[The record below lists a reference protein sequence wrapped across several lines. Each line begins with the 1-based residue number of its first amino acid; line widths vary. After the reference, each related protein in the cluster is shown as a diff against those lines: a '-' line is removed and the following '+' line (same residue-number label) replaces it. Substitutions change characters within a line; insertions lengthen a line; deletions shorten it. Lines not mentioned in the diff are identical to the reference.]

1 MFLDFQLLTAFF
13 QVDELGNI
21 SPQRRSKYME
31 LNFASLWENIADLI
45 PNETAIIC
53 GDQKKT
59 WSEYD
64 VVSSKLATGLSQAG
78 LKTYSKAGLYLH
90 NSNEYLEAQYSIFK
104 IGGIPINVNY
114 RYKSEELLYLLD
126 NSDCEALFYQA
137 CYGDQI
143 NKIKNSLPGIKIW
156 IEVEDNS
163 ESQVDGCVLF
173 SSLIQTC
180 NEMSRWKR
188 PEDIIYMFYTGG
200 TTGMPK
206 GVMYNQAEFIQGMF
220 KTLRGMG
227 YELPADLSKINEY
240 ISDLHAKKELPVSL
254 VGCPLMHGTGMWLGC
269 FVPHNLGG
277 AVATI
282 PGLGFD
288 PDKIWQECSRV
299 NVTNIVIVGDAFARP
314 MLNALEIAKENNQPY
329 DLSSLKQIT
338 SSGVMW
344 SAEVKAGLL
353 KHHDMRLMD
362 TMGST
367 EGGMGASVS
376 TRDSMAET
384 ATFKLNP
391 GMIVLNDNGELVEPG
406 SDDTGLLGISGD
418 MAMIPIGYYKD
429 AKKSAETFREYKGTR
444 YSFPGDYAKIESD
457 GSIILLGRGSNCI
470 NSAGE
475 KIYPEEVE
483 EALKKDPLIF
493 DCLVVGMPDERFGQ
507 KIVAIVSTVG
517 NKIIDESEILANV
530 RERLAGYK
538 LPKIILFSEI
548 VERAPNGKANYKWAK
563 LFAAQKLN

>member
-1 MFLDFQLLTAFF
+1 
-13 QVDELGNI
+13 
-21 SPQRRSKYME
+21 ME

-156 IEVEDNS
+156 IEVEDGS
-163 ESQVDGCVLF
+163 ESLVDDCVLY

-188 PEDIIYMFYTGG
+188 PEDIIYMLYTGG

-240 ISDLHAKKELPVSL
+240 ISDLHARKELPVSL

-277 AVATI
+277 AVATV

-391 GMIVLNDNGELVEPG
+391 GMIVLKDNGDLVEPG

-493 DCLVVGMPDERFGQ
+493 DCLVVGVPDERFGQ

-517 NKIIDESEILANV
+517 NKIIDESEILTNV

>member
-1 MFLDFQLLTAFF
+1 
-13 QVDELGNI
+13 
-21 SPQRRSKYME
+21 ME

-156 IEVEDNS
+156 IEVEDGS
-163 ESQVDGCVLF
+163 ESLVDGCVLY

-188 PEDIIYMFYTGG
+188 PEDIIYMLYTGG

-391 GMIVLNDNGELVEPG
+391 GMIVLKDNGDLVEPG

-493 DCLVVGMPDERFGQ
+493 DCLVVGVPDERFGQ

-517 NKIIDESEILANV
+517 NKIIDESEILTNV